1 MMVETLTIAVG
12 DIHGHA
18 DKLVSLLKHC
28 EKLRAG
34 RPAKYVFLGDYV
46 DRGPSSQ
53 QVIELL
59 ISKQRADPD
68 SVICLMG
75 NHEEMLLQAADP
87 QRYDRDLVRWF
98 SNGGEQ
104 TLESYGVDDPTEI
117 PAEHLEWIKKLR
129 TSFVESSRT
138 FVHAGLRPGVAM
150 ADQDPHDLLWI
161 REPFLSFEG
170 DYGTFVVHG
179 HTPVQSPDLR
189 FNRLN
194 LDTGA
199 GWGRN
204 LSAALFSQGCLPTIL
219 VNDSG
224 QTARLAS
231 AAS

>member
-1 MMVETLTIAVG
+1 MIERLTIAVG

-18 DKLVSLLKHC
+18 DKLVSLLNHC
-28 EKLRAG
+28 EKLKAG

-46 DRGPSSQ
+46 DRGPTSRRVMDILMGKQ
-53 QVIELL
+53 Q
-59 ISKQRADPD
+59 ADPD
-68 SVICLMG
+68 NVICLMG
-75 NHEEMLLQAADP
+75 DHEEMLLRAADP
-87 QRYDRDLVRWF
+87 NCYDRDLVNWF
-98 SNGGEQ
+98 ANGGEQ
-104 TLESYGVDDPTEI
+104 TLESYGIEDPTEI
-117 PAEHLEWIKKLR
+117 PAGHLEWMKGLR
-129 TSFVESSRT
+129 TSFEERHRT
-138 FVHAGLRPGVAM
+138 FVHAGLRPGIDLAN
-150 ADQDPHDLLWI
+150 QDPHDLLWI
-161 REPFLSFEG
+161 REPFLSFAG

-179 HTPVQSPDLR
+179 HTPVQAPDLR

-204 LSAALFSQGCLPTIL
+204 LSAALFSQAGCLPTIL